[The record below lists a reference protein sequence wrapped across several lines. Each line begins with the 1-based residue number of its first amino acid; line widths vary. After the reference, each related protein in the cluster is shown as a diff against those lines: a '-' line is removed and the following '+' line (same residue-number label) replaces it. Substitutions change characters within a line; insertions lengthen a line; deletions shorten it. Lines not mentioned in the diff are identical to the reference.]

1 MNIRTR
7 LNSPDGQGSRH
18 LAVLPLALAVGCALL
33 LPACGGG
40 GSVRSSPPP
49 ALSSPPPPPSPPPPS
64 PPPSPGVYGPCLPP
78 ITADCVVKA
87 GEEAGNWNLMLGGRD
102 SRFALVVDMPYDFGL
117 DLGKADSPGDRYV
130 FAGGTSVLGGG
141 YIEVV
146 PDNTLVSDVV
156 VDQWSSFYLL
166 GNLEGNLLVE
176 ERNPERVVGD
186 TNLFGH
192 VTGNVT
198 NAGALGLL
206 GRVDGNVANS
216 GRMTVQGFATPDV
229 LLNGNFTQSP
239 SGTFVFQLAPGDA
252 RISPAPLQITGRADL
267 AGTLELDL
275 YEDWTGNAYPI
286 PATGSYQ
293 ILHAADGVFGTFAQ
307 WTSPGL
313 FIEGA
318 PRYGSNDVWFDL
330 SRISVQATMAASGLG
345 SPLVLSSAANLDR
358 VFTRTDRYALMAPNL
373 LDDAQRQL
381 LASAASV
388 LHIADVGQATRTLES
403 LSGAAHADALQAS
416 LQHGVADRA
425 TGQRLASMQADL
437 AAGAWLTDATDG
449 NAAGFDQWLEP
460 RLLVGASAGQ
470 ATEIAGDGYG
480 EQSRR
485 SSPYASAYL
494 RWFGDGGWYV
504 GGSAG
509 YAQQTL
515 ALDRTIDLG
524 RAGRWSAQ
532 AQHRFN
538 IAGLQG
544 EAGRQLSLAGGTLTP
559 YLALDANEL
568 RSERAVE
575 QGSTGFELAM
585 QPARQAQLSGDVG
598 LRFGRDWRLGENGW
612 LRMDTDARWQRPL
625 ADAGA
630 PLRAAFTG
638 APDLLF
644 DLPGHAATSS
654 GWLDLGVQGGFWRRW
669 TWSFDASRQFAGD
682 NSQAGQAW
690 RLGLQRMF

>member
-1 MNIRTR
+1 
-7 LNSPDGQGSRH
+7 
-18 LAVLPLALAVGCALL
+18 
-33 LPACGGG
+33 
-40 GSVRSSPPP
+40 
-49 ALSSPPPPPSPPPPS
+49 
-64 PPPSPGVYGPCLPP
+64 
-78 ITADCVVKA
+78 
-87 GEEAGNWNLMLGGRD
+87 MLGGRD
-102 SRFALVVDMPYDFGL
+102 SRFALVVEMPYDYGL
-117 DLGKADSPGDRYV
+117 NIGKADSPGSRYV

-141 YIEVV
+141 YIEVA
-146 PDNTLVSDVV
+146 PANTLVSNVV
-156 VDQWSSFYLL
+156 VDEWSSFYLH

-176 ERNPERVVGD
+176 KRNPARATGD
-186 TNLFGH
+186 TYLFGH

-198 NAGALGLL
+198 NAGALAFL
-206 GRVDGNVANS
+206 GRVDGNVTNN
-216 GRMTVQGFATPDV
+216 GRMAVRGVATPDV

-252 RISPAPLQITGRADL
+252 RFSPAPLQITGRADL
-267 AGTLELDL
+267 AGTLELGLYNDL
-275 YEDWTGNAYPI
+275 YDNTYPI

-330 SRISVQATMAASGLG
+330 SRLSVQATMAATGFG
-345 SPLVLSSAANLDR
+345 SPLVLSTAANLDR
-358 VFTRTDRYALMAPNL
+358 VFTCTDRYALMAPGL
-373 LDDAQRQL
+373 HDDAQRQL

-388 LHIADVGQATRTLES
+388 LHIADVGQASRTLES

-425 TGQRLASMQADL
+425 TGQRLASMQAGL
-437 AAGAWLTDATDG
+437 TAGAWSNDATAG
-449 NAAGFDQWLEP
+449 HAAGFDQWLEP
-460 RLLVGASAGQ
+460 RLLAGVSAGQ
-470 ATEIAGDGYG
+470 ATEIAGEGYG
-480 EQSRR
+480 EKSRR
-485 SSPYASAYL
+485 SSPHASAYL

-515 ALDRTIDLG
+515 ALGRTIDLG
-524 RAGRWSAQ
+524 RAGRWRAH
-532 AQHRFN
+532 AEHRFD

-544 EAGRQLSLAGGTLTP
+544 EVGRQLSLAGGTLTP
-559 YLALDANEL
+559 YLALDATAL

-585 QPARQAQLSGDVG
+585 QPARQAQLSGEAG
-598 LRFGRDWRLGENGW
+598 LRFGRDWGLGEDGW
-612 LRMDTDARWQRPL
+612 LRMDIGARWQRPL

-638 APDLLF
+638 APDLWF
-644 DLPGHAATSS
+644 DVPGHAATSS
-654 GWLDLGVQGGFWRRW
+654 GWLGLGLQGGFRRHW
-669 TWSFDASRQFAGD
+669 TWSFDASRQFTGD
-682 NSQAGQAW
+682 SQAGQAW
-690 RLGLQRMF
+690 RLGLQRVF